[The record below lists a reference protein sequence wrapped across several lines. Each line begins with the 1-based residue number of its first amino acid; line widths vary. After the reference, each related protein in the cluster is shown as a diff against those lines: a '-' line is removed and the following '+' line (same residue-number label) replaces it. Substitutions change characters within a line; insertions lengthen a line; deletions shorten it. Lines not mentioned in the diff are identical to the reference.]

1 MQRRATKPKAL
12 VTAALL
18 VLAVSVI
25 GLVVAQSGASA
36 ATLRIGV
43 VLDQTG
49 PASALG
55 AGEANTLDLL
65 QGIVAGQGGLAG
77 YNVEFVLLDS
87 ASTVAGAVEAV
98 ERLLEENQLHAL
110 VCCTLSS
117 SSQAIVAPAQTANV
131 PTISLAAAAPIA
143 RPAAQRRW
151 IFQAAQSDA
160 LMVRGLVADLQARGV
175 TDVTVMALSDE
186 YGESGLLEL
195 QLALANVDVRLNTVV
210 RYDRDA
216 ESYVAPALAAILDR
230 PQAVVVWGI
239 AEDSARMVRALR
251 ERQFGGDIYVS
262 HGVGAPAFLELAGAA
277 AEGVRMPMGPA
288 LVAAQLAANHP
299 LKESALEFADAYAE
313 SFGADTLTSFAAHM
327 YDAVR
332 LIEQAVQYA
341 ASAGTLDPTDLVATR
356 AAIRIGLEE
365 MGPYFGA
372 GGVFDYSGSD
382 HAGLDERALVMV
394 EVRDGSWALGR

>member
-1 MQRRATKPKAL
+1 MQRRATNPKVLA
-12 VTAALL
+12 TAALL
-18 VLAVSVI
+18 VLAIMVL
-25 GLVVAQSGASA
+25 GLAAAQAGDSA
-36 ATLRIGV
+36 TTLRIGV

-55 AGEANTLDLL
+55 EGEANTLQLMQD
-65 QGIVAGQGGLAG
+65 IIERQGGLAG
-77 YNVEFVLLDS
+77 YNVEFTLVDS
-87 ASTVAGAVEAV
+87 GSTVAGAVEAV
-98 ERLLEENQLHAL
+98 ERLLAENRIHAL

-117 SSQAIVAPAQTANV
+117 SSQAIVAPAQAANV

-151 IFQAAQSDA
+151 MFQAAQSDA
-160 LMVRGLVADLQARGV
+160 LMIRGVAADIRDRGV

-195 QLALANVDVRLNTVV
+195 QLALADVGVRLDKVV

-277 AEGVRMPMGPA
+277 AEGVRMPMGPV
-288 LVAAQLAANHP
+288 LVASELAASHP
-299 LKESALEFADAYAE
+299 LRQSALAFSDAYTE
-313 SFGADTLTSFAAHM
+313 TFGAETLTSFAAHM
-327 YDAVR
+327 HDAVR
-332 LIEQAVQYA
+332 LIEQAVQYTGA
-341 ASAGTLDPTDLVATR
+341 AGALDLTDVVATR
-356 AAIRIGLEE
+356 AAIRSGLEE

-372 GGVFDYSGSD
+372 GGVFDYNGGD
-382 HAGLDERALVMV
+382 HTGLDERAMVMV

>member
-1 MQRRATKPKAL
+1 MQRHATNPKVLA
-12 VTAALL
+12 TAALL
-18 VLAVSVI
+18 VLAI
-25 GLVVAQSGASA
+25 MILGLAAAQAGDSA
-36 ATLRIGV
+36 TTLRVGV

-55 AGEANTLDLL
+55 EGEANTLQLMQDM
-65 QGIVAGQGGLAG
+65 IERQGGLAG
-77 YNVEFVLLDS
+77 YNVEFTLIDS
-87 ASTVAGAVEAV
+87 GSTVAGAVEAV
-98 ERLLEENQLHAL
+98 ERLLAENRIHAL

-117 SSQAIVAPAQTANV
+117 SSQAIVSPAQAANV

-151 IFQAAQSDA
+151 MFQAAQSDT
-160 LMVRGLVADLQARGV
+160 LMIRGIVADLHARGV
-175 TDVTVMALSDE
+175 TDVTVMALADE

-195 QLALANVDVRLNTVV
+195 QLALAEVGVRLDTVV

-277 AEGVRMPMGPA
+277 AEGVRMPMGPV
-288 LVAAQLAANHP
+288 LVASELAANHP
-299 LKESALEFADAYAE
+299 LRQSSLAFSDAYTEA
-313 SFGADTLTSFAAHM
+313 FGAKALTSFAAHM

-332 LIEQAVQYA
+332 LIEQAVQHA
-341 ASAGTLDPTDLVATR
+341 GAAGTLDLTDVVATR
-356 AAIRIGLEE
+356 AAIRSGLEE

-372 GGVFDYSGSD
+372 GGVFEYNGGD
-382 HAGLDERALVMV
+382 HTGLDERAMVMV